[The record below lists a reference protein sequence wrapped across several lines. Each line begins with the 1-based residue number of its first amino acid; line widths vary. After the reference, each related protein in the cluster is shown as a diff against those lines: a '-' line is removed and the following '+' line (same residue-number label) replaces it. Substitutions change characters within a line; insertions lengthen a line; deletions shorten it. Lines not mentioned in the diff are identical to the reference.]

1 MLRDNLLAGDR
12 MDSLKRWMRM
22 KRVNADAKH
31 SARTPTI
38 FADIISHVP

>member
-12 MDSLKRWMRM
+12 MDSLERWM

-31 SARTPTI
+31 SARTPTV
-38 FADIISHVP
+38 FADVISHVP